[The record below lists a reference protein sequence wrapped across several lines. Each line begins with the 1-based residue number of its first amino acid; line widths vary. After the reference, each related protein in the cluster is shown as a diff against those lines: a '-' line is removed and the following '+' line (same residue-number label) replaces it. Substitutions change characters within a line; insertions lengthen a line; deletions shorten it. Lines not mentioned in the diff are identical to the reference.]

1 VVVIGWRELIS
12 DMLPWTMRPTFRT
25 AVMRG
30 LRGRCPRCGE
40 GELFQGWNHLR
51 EACPVCGL
59 RYEPRTGD
67 TWFFMYMTTA
77 GMTGVLV
84 VIMFLLR
91 PKVLWI
97 GQVVV
102 VIAALVLM
110 GLSLPLRKGVAV
122 ALDYLVSREN

>member
-1 VVVIGWRELIS
+1 
-12 DMLPWTMRPTFRT
+12 MLRRTMSEPRPTFRT

-51 EACPVCGL
+51 EACSVCGL
-59 RYEPRTGD
+59 RFEPRTGD

-84 VIMFLLR
+84 VIMFLIR

-97 GQVVV
+97 GQAVVMV
-102 VIAALVLM
+102 AALVLM

-122 ALDYLVSREN
+122 ALDYLASGER

>member
-1 VVVIGWRELIS
+1 MNE
-12 DMLPWTMRPTFRT
+12 PRPTFRT

-51 EACPVCGL
+51 EACSVCGL
-59 RYEPRTGD
+59 PFEPRTGD

-84 VIMFLLR
+84 VIMFLMR
-91 PKVLWI
+91 PKVLWV

-102 VIAALVLM
+102 MVAALVLM

-122 ALDYLVSREN
+122 ALDYLVSGER